1 VTNVCANSQSSI
13 FYFELCYFELCS
25 LLGFPFIG
33 PLVVTLVAN
42 ECAN

>member
-13 FYFELCYFELCS
+13 FYFELCS